1 MKDLLRVL
9 LDRMFGVLVG
19 QRCDL
24 CREWTTR
31 RVSDHHGVVTWC
43 LVCFASELRRHGL

>member
-1 MKDLLRVL
+1 MKGLLRVL
-9 LDRMFGVLVG
+9 LDRVFGVLVG

-31 RVSDHHGVVTWC
+31 RVSGPEGTVTWC
-43 LVCFASELRRHGL
+43 LVCTVSEFRRWGL